1 MLYLVLFPTNIFK
14 MISESTVAVY
24 IEIFDAETSDTYDID
39 MGGGSTGNAR
49 TRKSQIIFRSTKMQE
64 QQNDRPNVHV

>member
-1 MLYLVLFPTNIFK
+1 

-39 MGGGSTGNAR
+39 MGGGALAMQGPENHRSFLDRRKCRNSKMTDRMSTC
-49 TRKSQIIFRSTKMQE
+49 E
-64 QQNDRPNVHV
+64 NDRPVIK